1 MNEQLERKRIELQIL
16 FQQLTTLQN
25 QIGALHN
32 QIEEMNSLAESLE
45 EVEKTKADTEILVP
59 LGAGI
64 FVNARITNTDEVLMN
79 VGSKVA
85 VPKTVKESCAIV
97 RTQVKELE
105 KVLLHLENEFQSYS
119 ARAQEMQSEM
129 QGMLE
134 ADDKK

>member
-25 QIGALHN
+25 QIGALRQ
-32 QIEEMNSLAESLE
+32 QIEEMYSLAESLE
-45 EVEKTKADTEILVP
+45 EVGKTKADTEILVP

-64 FVNARITNTDEVLMN
+64 FANAKLTNPSEVLMN

-97 RTQVKELE
+97 QAQVKELE
-105 KVLLHLENEFQSYS
+105 KVLLHLENEFQSFS
-119 ARAQEMQSEM
+119 SRAQSMQSEM

-134 ADDKK
+134 AEDKK